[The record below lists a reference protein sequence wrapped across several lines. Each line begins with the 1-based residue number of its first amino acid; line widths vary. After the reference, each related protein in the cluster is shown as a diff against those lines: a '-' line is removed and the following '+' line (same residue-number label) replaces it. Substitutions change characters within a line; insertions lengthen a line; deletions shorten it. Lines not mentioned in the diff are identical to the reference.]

1 MKTLLYVSFEVLV
14 GALVL
19 TAINSV
25 FEVNQ
30 GWPTR
35 EQLGFYLSILALV
48 KIHGLREGKP

>member
-1 MKTLLYVSFEVLV
+1 MKALLSVAFEVLV

-19 TAINSV
+19 TAINFV

-48 KIHGLREGKP
+48 KIHGLKEGRP